1 MQNMILLLFVLC
13 FAMGLYLIL
22 AELFKVPTYKAS
34 KAILSMS
41 KKTKK
46 QAKNSDA
53 FIMELAAKL
62 SKFLPMDEYK
72 RRKLTATLRSAE
84 IPITAEL
91 YMAQAMIKAGLVLLC
106 TVPCLLIVPIIS
118 PVFVVI
124 GIGVYFSESTKADKL
139 IQARRAEIEY
149 ELPRFV
155 ATLTQEL
162 VASRDVLSI
171 LETYRG
177 NSLTLSTAGKAMKNE
192 LVITIAD
199 MRTGNFEG
207 ALTRFEARISSAML
221 SDVVRGLI
229 GVLRGDDGVVFFRM
243 LAHDMKQLELQ
254 RLKRLALERPP
265 KIRKYSFML
274 LGCMLLLYMGV
285 MGYQII
291 GTMSGIF

>member
-1 MQNMILLLFVLC
+1 MQNMILILFTLC
-13 FAMGLYLIL
+13 LAAGLYLIL

-34 KAILSMS
+34 KAILGMS
-41 KKTKK
+41 KKNKK
-46 QAKNSDA
+46 KSKNSDA

-62 SKFLPMDEYK
+62 AKILPMDEYK
-72 RRKLTATLRSAE
+72 RLKLTATLKSAE
-84 IPITAEL
+84 ISMTAEV
-91 YMAQAMIKAGLVLLC
+91 YMAQAMVKAGMVFVC
-106 TVPCLLIVPIIS
+106 VIPCLLIVPIVS
-118 PVFVVI
+118 PVFVII
-124 GIGVYFSESTKADKL
+124 GMGVYFSQSTKADKL
-139 IQARRAEIEY
+139 VQARRADIEY

-171 LETYRG
+171 LETYQKH
-177 NSLTLSTAGKAMKNE
+177 AGKAMKNE
-192 LVITIAD
+192 LNITVAD

-207 ALTRFEARISSAML
+207 ALTRFEARVSSAML

-243 LAHDMKQLELQ
+243 LSHDMKQLELQ

-274 LGCMLLLYMGV
+274 LACMLIVYMGV
-285 MGYQII
+285 MGYQVL
-291 GTMSGIF
+291 GTMSGMF

>member
-1 MQNMILLLFVLC
+1 MQHMIMILFTLC
-13 FAMGLYLIL
+13 LTAGLYLIL

-34 KAILSMS
+34 KAILSMG

-53 FIMELAAKL
+53 FIMELAVKL
-62 SKFLPMDEYK
+62 SKILPMDEYK
-72 RRKLTATLRSAE
+72 RRKLTATLKSAE
-84 IPITAEL
+84 IPLSAEI
-91 YMAQAMIKAGLVLLC
+91 YTAQAMVKASLVLIC
-106 TVPCLLIVPIIS
+106 TIPCLMVAPILS
-118 PVFVVI
+118 PAFVII
-124 GIGVYFSESTKADKL
+124 GIGVYFSESTKAEKL
-139 IQARRAEIEY
+139 IQVRRNEIEY

-171 LETYRG
+171 LETYQKH
-177 NSLTLSTAGKAMKNE
+177 AGRAMKNE
-192 LVITIAD
+192 LSITVAD

-207 ALTRFEARISSAML
+207 ALTRFEARVSSAML
-221 SDVVRGLI
+221 SDVVRGLV

-243 LAHDMKQLELQ
+243 LTHDMKQLELQ